1 MGGRYTSRHMYAFLQ
16 CDSRIN
22 PALEEEEEGK
32 VNIIEDVYMCIVQL
46 YLKNSFMI
54 KILVNVF

>member
-32 VNIIEDVYMCIVQL
+32 VNIIEDVYMCIDQL
-46 YLKNSFMI
+46 YR
-54 KILVNVF
+54 